1 MGYREIF
8 QKQRFQC
15 VKSEDGNNLDS
26 IEVCRCFKGEA
37 KISVT
42 ITQSEKTKIIDK
54 ARLVIILC
62 LGDKILREVMSEKT
76 PTKMWTKLES
86 LYMTKSLAHWLCMKQ
101 KLYSLKMVESK
112 SNVEQL
118 MKLNIKDLQNIEW
131 NLMMRVKSYSF
142 WVRCLDLLSILRM
155 HSFKERNLLLR
166 WSRSNHPLGPKS

>member
-15 VKSEDGNNLDS
+15 VESEDGNNLDS

-76 PTKMWTKLES
+76 PTKM
-86 LYMTKSLAHWLCMKQ
+86 
-101 KLYSLKMVESK
+101 
-112 SNVEQL
+112 
-118 MKLNIKDLQNIEW
+118 
-131 NLMMRVKSYSF
+131 
-142 WVRCLDLLSILRM
+142 
-155 HSFKERNLLLR
+155 
-166 WSRSNHPLGPKS
+166 